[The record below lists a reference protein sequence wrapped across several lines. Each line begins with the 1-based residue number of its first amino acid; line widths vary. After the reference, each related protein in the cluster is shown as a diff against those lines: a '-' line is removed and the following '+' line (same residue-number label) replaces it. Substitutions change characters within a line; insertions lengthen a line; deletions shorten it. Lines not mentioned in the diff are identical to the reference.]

1 VNYWA
6 DDMLDATTDEI
17 GIVLANVKALVE
29 TIKAQDMRI
38 AELEATL
45 ANERGEGEPPCEGW
59 EWNLSGEIPSA
70 CWHNGEVV
78 VYMEHAYDPEPAT
91 PAHYWLWWVPGMPG
105 CQRAETA
112 RDGMRQASE
121 MVKP

>member
-1 VNYWA
+1 MNYWA

-17 GIVLANVKALVE
+17 GVVLANVKALVE
-29 TIKAQDMRI
+29 TVKAQHTRI

-59 EWNLSGEIPSA
+59 EWNLCGEIPNA
-70 CWHNGEVV
+70 CWHNGESV

-105 CQRAETA
+105 CQRAKTA

-121 MVKP
+121 MVKQ